1 MTFGGIMVRGKRK
14 GSDLR
19 WIAVFAFA
27 GALPVS
33 VSAAPE
39 TFVVDG
45 NHSAPGFAISH
56 GGIAFVRGLFRK
68 TSGKITLDRE
78 AKSGSMEI
86 MVDTASVV
94 TSNDGRDKLIRDWF
108 KVGQFPEMAFR
119 SQNLKFSG
127 DELVGADGELTLVG
141 VTKPV
146 SLTISS
152 FKCIVNPVSKRE
164 TCGADGTAQIR
175 RSDFGFTVSSKT
187 VGDEVKIVFDVEA
200 RKE

>member
-1 MTFGGIMVRGKRK
+1 MRPARENTYW
-14 GSDLR
+14 R
-19 WIAVFAFA
+19 WITVVAFA
-27 GALPVS
+27 GSLP

-56 GGIAFVRGLFRK
+56 GGISFVRGLFRK

-78 AKSGSMEI
+78 AKNGGMEI

-94 TSNDGRDKLIRDWF
+94 TNNDRRDKLIRDWF
-108 KVGQFPEMAFR
+108 KVGQFPEMTFR
-119 SQNLKFSG
+119 SENLKFSG
-127 DELVGADGELTLVG
+127 DSLVGADGELTLVG

-152 FKCIVNPVSKRE
+152 FKCIVNPVTNQE
-164 TCGADGTAQIR
+164 TCGADGTAQIK
-175 RSDFGFTVSSKT
+175 RSDFGLAVSSKT